1 MHPDARWVAAPC
13 HPSAGEKRLAEHL
26 QFLLTNLSYEHESGR
41 EAALDMLTVVL
52 SKFPDQLVSQWAEMV
67 RGWVGGWVAPLDQMA
82 GWHCYIGRTGGF
94 LSVQLVSSA

>member
-67 RGWVGGWVAPLDQMA
+67 RGWVGGWLRWTRWLA
-82 GWHCYIGRTGGF
+82 GI
-94 LSVQLVSSA
+94 AI